1 MEIKMKSWSEKI
13 RLNQPLKDVT
23 LAPLP
28 GSPEW
33 EQRVVERERA
43 AFERGRIEGER
54 ALSQQLVQQRSDLL
68 ELQNGVL
75 TSLRQTLPKLVTD
88 AEESLVQLAYS
99 AALKIIADIPIS
111 TELVEAVVRE
121 ALGQLD
127 HEANIVVL
135 LNPQDLDLLRKI
147 NAPLLLEQVGGQ
159 PLRFQA
165 SPDITRGGCLLQT
178 NFGVVDARRET
189 KIERLRDSLA
199 A

>member
-1 MEIKMKSWSEKI
+1 MKSWSEKI

>member
-1 MEIKMKSWSEKI
+1 MKSWSEQI
-13 RLNQPLKDVT
+13 RFSQPLKDVT

-33 EQRVVERERA
+33 EQRVLERERA

-75 TSLRQTLPKLVTD
+75 TSLRQAMPKLVTD
-88 AEESLVQLAYS
+88 AEEALVQLAYS
-99 AALKIIADIPIS
+99 AALKIIAETPIS

-135 LNPQDLDLLRKI
+135 LHPQDLELLRKI
-147 NAPLLLEQVGGQ
+147 NAPLLLEQIGGQ

-178 NFGVVDARRET
+178 NFGTVDARRET

>member
-1 MEIKMKSWSEKI
+1 MKSWSEKI

-99 AALKIIADIPIS
+99 AALKIVADIPIS